1 MQIDFNTSRFAK
13 GDVSQPPVT
22 RPEVSA
28 GATETTSF
36 TSAASLEAQ
45 LRDVPAVRTE
55 KVALA
60 KSLVANPNYPP
71 QELLD
76 RIAALLA
83 VNNIQ

>member
-1 MQIDFNTSRFAK
+1 MQIEFNTSRIAK
-13 GDVSQPPVT
+13 GDVGQPVT
-22 RPEVSA
+22 RPAAAPVS
-28 GATETTSF
+28 TDTTSF

-45 LRDVPAVRTE
+45 LRDVPVVRVD

-60 KSLVANPNYPP
+60 KSLLANPNYPP

-83 VNNIQ
+83 VHNIQ